1 MGPNT
6 TNDDERAIRALV
18 DTWLEATEAGD
29 TQTVLDLMTDDVVF
43 LVPNEEPFGK
53 EAFEAS
59 SDEMKDVQIEGS
71 SDIQEVQVMGDWAFL
86 RNFLEVTMTPPDD
99 DESVRRS
106 GHTLTIFRK
115 ESDGQWRLARDANLV
130 TDDE

>member
-1 MGPNT
+1 MGSNT

-59 SDEMKDVQIEGS
+59 SEEMKGVQIEGS

-99 DESVRRS
+99 GESVQRS

>member
-1 MGPNT
+1 MGSNT

-18 DTWLEATEAGD
+18 DTWLEAAEAGD

-43 LVPNEEPFGK
+43 LVPDEEPFGK

-59 SDEMKDVQIEGS
+59 SDEMRDVQIEGS
-71 SDIQEVQVMGDWAFL
+71 SDVQEVQVMGDWAFL
-86 RNFLEVTMTPPDD
+86 RNFLEMTMTPPDNG
-99 DESVRRS
+99 EPVRRS

-115 ESDGQWRLARDANLV
+115 ESDGRWRLARDANLV

>member
-1 MGPNT
+1 MGSNT

-59 SDEMKDVQIEGS
+59 SEEMKGIQIEGS

-99 DESVRRS
+99 GESVQRS